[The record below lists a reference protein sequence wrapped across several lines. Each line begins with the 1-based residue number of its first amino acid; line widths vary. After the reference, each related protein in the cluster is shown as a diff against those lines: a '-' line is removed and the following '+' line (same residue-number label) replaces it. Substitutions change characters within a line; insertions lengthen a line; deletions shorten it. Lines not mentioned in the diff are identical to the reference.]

1 MKHKWLKQF
10 IATLLFLFS
19 LTACSSRTFPMGM
32 YIAKESGAQMEFMED
47 GSFIYADEGVVW
59 ASGTYSIDGN
69 ELIWET
75 DSSCDESG
83 IERSTYTW
91 SYENGLLVL
100 EEKGEDLCE
109 GRVRSVNQLE
119 WEYRE

>member
-1 MKHKWLKQF
+1 
-10 IATLLFLFS
+10 
-19 LTACSSRTFPMGM
+19 
-32 YIAKESGAQMEFMED
+32 MEFLED
-47 GSFIYADEGVVW
+47 GSFIYSDDGVVW

-69 ELIWET
+69 ELIWVT
-75 DSSCDESG
+75 DSACDEPDS
-83 IERSTYTW
+83 ERSTYTW

-119 WEYRE
+119 WRYQE

>member
-1 MKHKWLKQF
+1 MKNNWLKQY
-10 IATLLFLFS
+10 IAVLLFLFI

-32 YIAKESGAQMEFMED
+32 YVAKESGAQMEFMED
-47 GSFIYADEGVVW
+47 GSFIYTDEGVVW
-59 ASGTYSIDGN
+59 ARGTYSIDGN

-119 WEYRE
+119 WENQE